1 MYEVLGLFLSFIIR
15 KKVKLIIFWE
25 EERREGKREGR
36 VEEEEEDI
44 EVNFFCIIG
53 LVFCLGV

>member
-1 MYEVLGLFLSFIIR
+1 MHEALGLFSSSTTR
-15 KKVKLIIFWE
+15 KKAKSITSWE

-44 EVNFFCIIG
+44 EANSLCTIG